1 MVVLCLLSAALPTF
15 AQNSNF
21 FRIIVLDA
29 DNGIPVMGVSVAR
42 HKDIAPSASDGTLHI
57 ASSQLKG
64 DSLLLRAVGYSPL
77 AVAVD
82 EVRHHQPLRVQM
94 RLMSNQLNEAVV
106 SGQRVMHTQNAV
118 ANTIGTADIAK
129 NLGNTFAGMLEQVSG
144 VSMIQTGSTIAKP
157 VVHGMY
163 GNRLLIMNNGVRQQ
177 GQQWGVDHAPELDA
191 SAAGRVT
198 VVKGAE
204 AVRYGSEALGGVV
217 LMDAQPLP
225 YGQRKIMG
233 KLSGLYGSNGRKY
246 AVTQHLSQS
255 FPLFG
260 GDAAWRAQGTY
271 VNGGDRSTGSYL
283 LNNTGMREVTASAA
297 MGWRN
302 SRLELQGFYSFYST
316 QVGVLFSAQMGDEEL
331 LRERIKIGQPVNF

>member
-1 MVVLCLLSAALPTF
+1 MKRFFSMNFALWSMVVLCLLSAALPTF

-29 DNGIPVMGVSVAR
+29 DNGIPVMGVSVGATQR
-42 HKDIAPSASDGTLHI
+42 HLLPLLATAQLHI

-157 VVHGMY
+157 RGARHVWQPLVDYEQWSAPTRTTGAWITLPNSMP
-163 GNRLLIMNNGVRQQ
+163 VRQ
-177 GQQWGVDHAPELDA
+177 V
-191 SAAGRVT
+191 
-198 VVKGAE
+198 
-204 AVRYGSEALGGVV
+204 GS
-217 LMDAQPLP
+217 P
-225 YGQRKIMG
+225 
-233 KLSGLYGSNGRKY
+233 
-246 AVTQHLSQS
+246 
-255 FPLFG
+255 
-260 GDAAWRAQGTY
+260 W
-271 VNGGDRSTGSYL
+271 
-283 LNNTGMREVTASAA
+283 
-297 MGWRN
+297 
-302 SRLELQGFYSFYST
+302 
-316 QVGVLFSAQMGDEEL
+316 
-331 LRERIKIGQPVNF
+331 

>member
-15 AQNSNF
+15 AQNPDA
-21 FRIIVLDA
+21 FRIIVFDA
-29 DNGIPVMGVSVAR
+29 ESRTPVMGVGVLHHKEVAPTQADGILR
-42 HKDIAPSASDGTLHI
+42 IAPH
-57 ASSQLKG
+57 QLVG
-64 DSLLLRAVGYSPL
+64 DSLLLRAIGYYPL
-77 AVAVD
+77 AVAVQ
-82 EVRHHQPLRVQM
+82 EVRHHQPLRVQI
-94 RLMSNQLNEAVV
+94 LPMSNQLNEAVV

-204 AVRYGSEALGGVV
+204 AV
-217 LMDAQPLP
+217 
-225 YGQRKIMG
+225 
-233 KLSGLYGSNGRKY
+233 
-246 AVTQHLSQS
+246 T
-255 FPLFG
+255 
-260 GDAAWRAQGTY
+260 
-271 VNGGDRSTGSYL
+271 
-283 LNNTGMREVTASAA
+283 
-297 MGWRN
+297 
-302 SRLELQGFYSFYST
+302 SRMP
-316 QVGVLFSAQMGDEEL
+316 VL
-331 LRERIKIGQPVNF
+331 LRR